1 MQRLCEVYCQLK
13 IKNSSTQN
21 KICCT
26 DTIRFTDI
34 FSNNVEVVITEPHL
48 KSGNLGSQV
57 QYYSILGYFL
67 ELSQR
72 LLFIVKI
79 AELLTSL

>member
-26 DTIRFTDI
+26 DTIHFTDI
-34 FSNNVEVVITEPHL
+34 FSNNVEVVITERSI
-48 KSGNLGSQV
+48 KGFISGGTCRAPMLV
-57 QYYSILGYFL
+57 RPAEEFL
-67 ELSQR
+67 SCTR
-72 LLFIVKI
+72 V
-79 AELLTSL
+79 